1 MLIKKLLLVALSDFV
16 KMKQLKMKLC
26 QMQMRGLA
34 KAKMSVLDRRQNE
47 RRIRRLLIK
56 HRTLSCFQQSAM
68 QLYLEIASEN

>member
-26 QMQMRGLA
+26 QMQMHGLA

-47 RRIRRLLIK
+47 RSIRRLLIK